1 MIKAEKITAYKIA
14 SDLSDEVWIIV
25 ATWSILAQ
33 KTIGEQLIRSTD
45 SIAANIIEAEGRYF
59 KKDKIKFYYQARGSV
74 YESAHWVEK
83 AKQRNLITEKQYN
96 DLMPEFR
103 KLPREI
109 NYLISNIA
117 TNLKK

>member
-1 MIKAEKITAYKIA
+1 MIQAEKITAYQI
-14 SDLSDEVWIIV
+14 SSSLSDKVWLIV
-25 ATWSILAQ
+25 IKWQILAQ

-83 AKQRNLITEKQYN
+83 AFIRMLILKSDYEEIMTE
-96 DLMPEFR
+96 LR

-109 NYLISNIA
+109 NYLISN
-117 TNLKK
+117 TSKNLKR

>member
-1 MIKAEKITAYKIA
+1 MIKAEEITAYKI
-14 SDLSDEVWIIV
+14 SSSLSDQVWHTV
-25 ATWSILAQ
+25 TAWSVLAQ

-74 YESAHWVEK
+74 YEAAHWIEK
-83 AKQRNLITEKQYN
+83 AKQRNLITEKRYN
-96 DLMPEFR
+96 ELMTEFR

-117 TNLKK
+117 KNLKR

>member
-1 MIKAEKITAYKIA
+1 MIKAENITAYKI
-14 SDLSDEVWIIV
+14 SSELSDKIWSIV
-25 ATWSILAQ
+25 IAWSILAQ

-45 SIAANIIEAEGRYF
+45 SVAANIIEAEGRYF

-74 YESAHWVEK
+74 YEAAHWIEK

-96 DLMPEFR
+96 TLISEFR

-117 TNLKK
+117 KNLKR

>member
-1 MIKAEKITAYKIA
+1 MIKTNKITSYKI
-14 SDLSDEVWIIV
+14 SSTLSDKIWSIV
-25 ATWSILAQ
+25 TKWSILAQ
-33 KTIGEQLIRSTD
+33 KTLGEQLIRSTD

-74 YESAHWVEK
+74 YETAHWIEK
-83 AKQRNLITEKQYN
+83 AKERQLISFKEYEEIMSE
-96 DLMPEFR
+96 LR

-117 TNLKK
+117 KNLKK